1 MIQIWTADEEA
12 ERLGERFRALKEN
25 TGMGQAKF
33 ARQYDVPGGAS
44 IVNQHIKGH
53 RPISQKAAIAYA
65 KGFGCP
71 LVEISPRIALE
82 VESAADVNA
91 GSSPEAEQPSAL
103 AVIAP
108 MPLRQTL
115 ERLAYF
121 IGESPPD
128 KREIIG
134 SMLDR
139 LAKHPH
145 DKATIDLMLPWMA
158 QKAD

>member
-1 MIQIWTADEEA
+1 MTLQDRIKEAIDGSGLSPAEFSRAAKVSQSAINQLAEGKTKSLKADTAAHIEMA
-12 ERLGERFRALKEN
+12 TGYKATWLALGK
-25 TGMGQAKF
+25 GQKKVDA
-33 ARQYDVPGGAS
+33 AHPGT
-44 IVNQHIKGH
+44 
-53 RPISQKAAIAYA
+53 
-65 KGFGCP
+65 
-71 LVEISPRIALE
+71 
-82 VESAADVNA
+82 D
-91 GSSPEAEQPSAL
+91 QPSDL

-121 IGESPPD
+121 LGESPPD

-145 DKATIDLMLPWMA
+145 DKATIDLMLPWMTRA
-158 QKAD
+158 PD

>member
-1 MIQIWTADEEA
+1 MIQIWTTDEEA
-12 ERLGERFRALKEN
+12 ELLGERFRALKEE

-33 ARQYDVPGGAS
+33 ARQFDVPGGAS

-82 VESAADVNA
+82 VESASGVNSGA
-91 GSSPEAEQPSAL
+91 KPEIDQPTEL

-108 MPLRQTL
+108 MNLRQTL

-121 IGESPPD
+121 VGEAPPD

-134 SMLDR
+134 SML
-139 LAKHPH
+139 A
-145 DKATIDLMLPWMA
+145 MLE
-158 QKAD
+158 K